1 LDALKLLS
9 MASGYGCLT
18 LSEHVDWSEFPG
30 YAQQLLAVIGGRQV
44 SQDDGPDIR
53 LWEVEVRGE
62 RLRLVYDDYPQMVS
76 LESGSDAADFLL
88 RSLQTD
94 LTAYVPATRNG

>member
-1 LDALKLLS
+1 
-9 MASGYGCLT
+9 MASGHGSLN
-18 LSEHVDWSEFPG
+18 LSERVDWSEFPG
-30 YAQQLLAVIGGRQV
+30 YAQQLLAEIGGRQV

-76 LESGSDAADFLL
+76 LDAGSDAADFLL
-88 RSLQTD
+88 RSLVTD
-94 LTAYVPATRNG
+94 LTVVRGKGTG